1 MKLEEFFERVKQEC
15 LARDINPLTL
25 NYEDMDKA
33 TQFLGP
39 PDNDMAVKYTIRD
52 IGIYTNS
59 DAKWHNENDNIQ
71 KITKQMIAPYYA
83 GNTYNFFVF
92 LNEYDDLEFI
102 SPPQRFDMFKFNT
115 KNAECILVKEQS
127 IYLLES
133 KYKDPNKDCTIYVKD
148 IGGFTTNTT
157 ESILQMFRPFRE
169 VYGHFHI
176 YKENNI

>member
-52 IGIYTNS
+52 IGIYTNP
-59 DAKWHNENDNIQ
+59 DAKLYNENDNIQ
-71 KITKQMIAPYYA
+71 EIAKQMIAPYYTD
-83 GNTYNFFVF
+83 NTYNFFVF

-102 SPPQRFDMFKFNT
+102 SAPQRFDMLRFNT
-115 KNAECILVKEQS
+115 KNAECILVKKQS
-127 IYLLES
+127 IYLLGS